1 MSNDDNRTTVKRAV
15 RRALNE
21 AVTNRVI
28 DPEEALS
35 ILMVVATTYV
45 AQVED
50 DAVRAEYIAI
60 ITESF
65 GPMVEVARGAD
76 MDTLAMDKMMMGLKQ

>member
-1 MSNDDNRTTVKRAV
+1 MSNDESRTTVKRAV

-21 AVTNRVI
+21 AVANQLI

-45 AQVED
+45 AQVKD
-50 DAVRAEYIAI
+50 DEVRAEYIAI
-60 ITESF
+60 ITETF

-76 MDTLAMDKMMMGLKQ
+76 IDTLAMDKMMTGLKQ